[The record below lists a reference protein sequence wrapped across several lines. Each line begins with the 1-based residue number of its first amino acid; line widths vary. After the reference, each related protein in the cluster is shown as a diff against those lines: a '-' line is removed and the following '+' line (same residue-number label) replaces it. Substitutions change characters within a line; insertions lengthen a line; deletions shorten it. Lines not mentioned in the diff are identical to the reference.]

1 MWFVMLFQIVLVVFR
16 CSKLVTVVGNCFALF
31 QDAMGG
37 FGLLYDDS
45 SCSRCVE
52 VVFCVFLWF

>member
-1 MWFVMLFQIVLVVFR
+1 MLFQIVLVVLR
-16 CSKLVTVVGNCFALF
+16 CSKLVTVVGNCFALY
-31 QDAMGG
+31 AMGG

-52 VVFCVFLWF
+52 VVFVLWF